1 MVDDQFD
8 KDRENKGDHIVDD
21 EREEL
26 VVLPHIHLMRRDPR
40 EPHDQPPPSV
50 KTHRGDDACDATD
63 QIAQQF
69 RQVYLF
75 VIPSVDK
82 VLG

>member
-1 MVDDQFD
+1 MVDAPFD
-8 KDRENKGDHIVDD
+8 EEGEDKGDHIVDD
-21 EREEL
+21 EPKQFF
-26 VVLPHIHLMRRDPR
+26 VLPHIHLVRSDPR

-50 KTHRGDDACDATD
+50 EVQRGDDACDAAD
-63 QIAQQF
+63 HVAQQF

-75 VIPSVDK
+75 VVSLVCE